1 MEGIP
6 AGAPGCAGTG
16 RFPTGDCVASKTM
29 MPPVLI
35 IEKQGEIIRMQS
47 RLISDLYNE
56 LAQHVAAEELEERQA
71 EIEKIKTEA
80 EKWTF

>member
-1 MEGIP
+1 MEIIP
-6 AGAPGCAGTG
+6 AGAPGRAGTG
-16 RFPTGDCVASKTM
+16 RLSAGDRVASKTM

>member
-1 MEGIP
+1 
-6 AGAPGCAGTG
+6 
-16 RFPTGDCVASKTM
+16 M

-35 IEKQGEIIRMQS
+35 IEKQNEIIQLQS
-47 RLISDLYNE
+47 QLITDLYNE